1 MVDFRVVVSDAS
13 TGKAYQIEVSET
25 SANAF
30 MGKAIGSEVDGST
43 VGLSGY
49 TLQITGGSD
58 KGGFPMRRTLPGSK
72 RKKLLVTGGSGFHPD
87 EEGIRKRRSIRGNAI
102 AGDIVQINTV
112 VKDYGASPIESMLGI
127 GGAGDAGEGE
137 GGESPEESAT

>member
-1 MVDFRVVVSDAS
+1 MVDFRVVVSDAL
-13 TGKAYQIEVSET
+13 TGKAYQIEVSEA

-49 TLQITGGSD
+49 TLQVTGGSD

>member
-13 TGKAYQIEVSET
+13 TGKAYQIEVSDT

-87 EEGIRKRRSIRGNAI
+87 EDGIRKRRSIRGNAI

-127 GGAGDAGEGE
+127 GDAGKGE

>member
-30 MGKAIGSEVDGST
+30 MGQAIGSEVDGST

-127 GGAGDAGEGE
+127 GGAGDVGEGE

>member
-1 MVDFRVVVSDAS
+1 MVEFRVVVSDVNA
-13 TGKAYQIEVSET
+13 GKAYQIDVSDA

-30 MGKAIGSEVDGST
+30 VGKAIGSEVDGGA

-49 TLQITGGSD
+49 MLQVTGGSD
-58 KGGFPMRRTLPGSK
+58 KGGFPMRKTLPGSS

-87 EEGIRKRRSIRGNAI
+87 EDGIRKRRSIRGNVI

-112 VKDYGASPIESMLGI
+112 VKDYGASSIESMLGI
-127 GGAGDAGEGE
+127 GGAGDAGAGE
-137 GGESPEESAT
+137 GGENPEESAT